1 MTFTDGLRKIIDGL
15 TGGFGAMEDP
25 GDDIGAVIE
34 NLYDDY
40 GEYTDGSAVM
50 VKEPEHNKSF
60 NEKVKQMPVSR
71 PSDHQI
77 VIIEPRSY
85 GEVRQIVSQLRE
97 RKTVMLN
104 LHLLDKEQS
113 QRTID
118 FICGAVNALDGTP
131 KQVGDTTFV
140 FAPHNVALSNETLS
154 NTNKY
159 VNENWGTKQF

>member
-1 MTFTDGLRKIIDGL
+1 MTFTDGLKKIIDGL
-15 TGGFGAMEDP
+15 TGGFGPMDDP
-25 GDDIGAVIE
+25 DGTEDIGTVIE
-34 NLYDDY
+34 NLY
-40 GEYTDGSAVM
+40 GEEYPEGSAVR
-50 VKEPEHNKSF
+50 VKELEPVKTYKD
-60 NEKVKQMPVSR
+60 KVTQIPVSR
-71 PSDHQI
+71 ADHKI

-140 FAPHNVALSNETLS
+140 FAPHNVELANEALS

>member
-15 TGGFGAMEDP
+15 TGGFGAMEDT
-25 GDDIGAVIE
+25 GDDIDTVIE
-34 NLYDDY
+34 NLYDN
-40 GEYTDGSAVM
+40 EYMDGSAVI
-50 VKEPEHNKSF
+50 VKEPEPVKNLKNK
-60 NEKVKQMPVSR
+60 VAQMPVSR

-118 FICGAVNALDGTP
+118 FICGAVSALDGTP

-154 NTNKY
+154 NNKY

>member
-15 TGGFGAMEDP
+15 TGGFGTIEDP
-25 GDDIGAVIE
+25 GDDIGSVIE
-34 NLYDDY
+34 NLYE
-40 GEYTDGSAVM
+40 EYEDGNAIKI
-50 VKEPEHNKSF
+50 KEPEHVKNF
-60 NEKVKQMPVSR
+60 NDKVKQMPVSR

-85 GEVRQIVSQLRE
+85 GEVKQIVSQLRE

-118 FICGAVNALDGTP
+118 FICGAVSALDGTP

-140 FAPHNVALSNETLS
+140 FAPHNVALSNETLTS
-154 NTNKY
+154 SNKY
-159 VNENWGTKQF
+159 VNDNWGTKQF

>member
-15 TGGFGAMEDP
+15 TGGFGGEEP
-25 GDDIGAVIE
+25 GDDIGTVLE
-34 NLYDDY
+34 TLYDEEY
-40 GEYTDGSAVM
+40 GEGSTVK
-50 VKEPEHNKSF
+50 VKEPEYVKNY
-60 NEKVKQMPVSR
+60 NDKVKQMPVTR

-85 GEVRQIVSQLRE
+85 GEVKQIVSQLRE

-118 FICGAVNALDGTP
+118 FICGAVSALDGTP

-140 FAPHNVALSNETLS
+140 FAPHNVALSNETLTGS
-154 NTNKY
+154 NKY